1 MKKVFN
7 WTRPIAILL
16 GVCVAGSALATNG
29 YFTHGTG
36 TKNKGMVGAGIAL
49 PQDAIDTVN
58 NPAVAVLVGNSMQ
71 IGAALFNPNRTYH
84 AWGSYALGQGGA
96 FTIGEGTFD
105 SSKNYFVIPHFSR
118 SWQRPSGN
126 AFAVSFYGRGGM
138 NTTWKTGS
146 ATFDPD
152 GPFPQYDVMTLPGTF
167 GDGQAGVDYSQAFL
181 DLTWAKQITERT
193 SFGIAGIMGMQM
205 FEATGVQSFAGY
217 TETFATGFMNTGGPV
232 PVSNLSN
239 NGHDFAWG
247 YGVKLG
253 LHTKLSDK
261 TSFGIMYQSRI
272 DMTEFDDY
280 ADLFAEDGDMDVP
293 ANLKIGLT
301 RHIRKGF
308 SISFDIEHTWYN
320 DVEAPGNSIMN
331 LFACPTAMQGGMDL
345 SKCLGGENGG
355 GFGWEDMTTY
365 KIGFQWNNGY
375 DWTWRAGFSYGEHPI
390 PVGEMTFNILA
401 PGLME
406 QHLTFGF
413 TKQYGKYREWNFAF
427 MYAPKNAQ
435 TGPNNFDPTQ
445 TLKWEMDQY
454 ELELSYGWRF

>member
-1 MKKVFN
+1 MKKLVN
-7 WTRPIAILL
+7 WVGTFALVLSIFT
-16 GVCVAGSALATNG
+16 AGSALATNG

-49 PQDAIDTVN
+49 PQDAVDTVN
-58 NPAVAVLVGNSMQ
+58 NPAVAVLVGENMQ

-118 SWQRPSGN
+118 SWQKEN
-126 AFAVSFYGRGGM
+126 NTAFAVSFYGRGGM

-181 DLTWAKQITERT
+181 DLTWAKQVSERT
-193 SFGIAGIMGMQM
+193 SLGVAGIIGMQV

-217 TETFATGFMNTGGPV
+217 TETFAAGFRNTGGPV
-232 PVSNLSN
+232 PVTNLSN

-253 LHTKLSDK
+253 VHTKLSDR
-261 TSFGIMYQSRI
+261 TSLGVMYQSRI
-272 DMTEFDDY
+272 NMTEFDDY
-280 ADLFAEDGDMDVP
+280 SDLFAEDGDMDVP

-301 RHIRKGF
+301 RQVRENF
-308 SISFDIEHTWYN
+308 SLSFDIEHIWYN

-331 LFACPTAMQGGMDL
+331 LFQCPTAMQGGTNESM
-345 SKCLGGENGG
+345 CLGGEDGG
-355 GFGWEDMTTY
+355 GFGWQDMTVY
-365 KIGFQWNNGY
+365 KIGAQWNNGG
-375 DWTWRAGFSYGEHPI
+375 DWTWRAGASTGDHPI

-406 QHLTFGF
+406 HHFTFGF
-413 TKQYGKYREWNFAF
+413 TKKARENREWNFAF
-427 MYAPKNAQ
+427 MYSPNTAQ

-445 TLKWEMDQY
+445 TLKWEMDQF
-454 ELELSYGWRF
+454 ELELSYGWKF